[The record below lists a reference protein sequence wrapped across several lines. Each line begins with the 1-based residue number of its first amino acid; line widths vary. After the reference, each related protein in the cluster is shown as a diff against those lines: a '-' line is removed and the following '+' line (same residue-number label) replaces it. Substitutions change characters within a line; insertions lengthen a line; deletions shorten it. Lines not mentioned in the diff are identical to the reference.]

1 MIIQEKYTRLGD
13 YTEEVYKIG
22 GLYRRSIQGWV
33 IIQEKYTRL
42 GDYTG
47 EVYKVG

>member
-1 MIIQEKYTRLGD
+1 M
-13 YTEEVYKIG
+13 
-22 GLYRRSIQGWV
+22 

-47 EVYKVG
+47 EIYKIGSLYRISLQDWVIIQEMFTRLGLYTGEVYKVG